1 MVGQRVLVPSIGVRI
16 PIPEQNIKQHLSES
30 VVLFYITVLENG
42 MRPARLT
49 SGGREFMPRSG
60 SVGVNPYPRANKMKK
75 L

>member
-1 MVGQRVLVPSIGVRI
+1 
-16 PIPEQNIKQHLSES
+16 